1 MCFIHS
7 LTCLLLDLHEILEMK
22 SNFKQFKVRNG
33 LVCCIAALPLSLY
46 VGDVAVAQV
55 IVDRDTV
62 IDGSNLPDSYQVQ
75 GGAKLTG
82 NGASTDQIFL
92 RESGALELNGSTV
105 TSARDGV
112 LMEGSARADIN
123 GSTITSDERGVV
135 LGRSNGVGSQAWVTG
150 SNISGRKG
158 GALIASDSELHLNGS
173 TVQGTGQGSAGVRM
187 LNGWLQAQG
196 STIVGAQEGILVN
209 TDGRAGEARIDLDG
223 SQVVGKD
230 GSAILVDGETEG
242 GATAKITVSNG
253 AQLSASNGNLLE
265 VRNQSSADLAVVN
278 ANLVG
283 NVKVEEGS
291 SAAISL
297 DRQATLT
304 GQLENVGKLSIGDQS
319 RWTMVDDA
327 KVGDLVLAGGT
338 VQFGQPDA
346 YHRLT
351 LDNLSGEGTF
361 EMDANFATGETDFLD
376 ITGTATGSHSLLIGS
391 SGAEPQAENQLQVV
405 HTGGG
410 DASFSLV
417 NGPVDLGAF
426 SYELVQRG
434 DDWFLDG
441 SSKIISPGTR
451 SVLALFNTAPTVWY
465 GELTSL
471 RSRMGELRLDDG
483 KAGGWVRTYGNKFD
497 VAASSG
503 VAYKQTQHGFSLGA
517 DAPLPVGDGQ
527 WLLGVLAGYSRS
539 DLNLEGGTSGEVDSY
554 YLGMYT
560 TWLDRVSGYYF
571 DGVVKLNRFDNDST
585 VALSDGAQTKGHYG
599 NNGVGVSAEFG
610 RHIELDQG
618 YFVEPFT
625 QWSTAYI
632 QGKGYH
638 LDNDLQ
644 AQGDAVRSVL
654 GKAGAT
660 VGRNFEMSAGG
671 IVQPYLRAAY
681 AHEFINNNDVK
692 VNENRFSNDLSG
704 SRLEVGAGVAVT
716 VAQSLQL
723 HADID
728 HSRGEHIDQP
738 WGVNLGVRYSW

>member
-1 MCFIHS
+1 
-7 LTCLLLDLHEILEMK
+7 MK
-22 SNFKQFKVRNG
+22 SNFKRLNVRNG
-33 LVCCIAALPLSLY
+33 LVCCIAALPLGLY
-46 VGDVAVAQV
+46 VGEEAVAQV

-62 IDGSNLPDSYQVQ
+62 IDGSNLLDSYQVQ
-75 GGAKLTG
+75 GNVTLTG

-92 RESGALELNGSTV
+92 RENGALELNGSTV

-112 LMEGSARADIN
+112 LTEGNGRAVIN
-123 GSTITSDERGVV
+123 GSTVTSDQRGIV

-150 SNISGRKG
+150 SVISGSRG
-158 GALIASDSELHLNGS
+158 GAVISNDSALHLDSS
-173 TVQGTGQGSAGVRM
+173 TVQGTGLGSAGVRM
-187 LNGWLQAQG
+187 VNGRLQAQG
-196 STIVGAQEGILVN
+196 STIIGAQEGILVN
-209 TDGRAGEARIDLDG
+209 ANGAGEATIDLDG

-230 GSAILVDGETEG
+230 GSAILVDGDTEG

-253 AQLSASNGNLLE
+253 TQLSASNGLLVE
-265 VRNQSSADLAVVN
+265 VRNQSSADLTVEN

-283 NVKVEEGS
+283 NVKVQEGS
-291 SAAISL
+291 SAALSL

-327 KVGDLVLAGGT
+327 NVGDLVLAGGT
-338 VQFGQPDA
+338 VQFGEADA

-351 LDNLSGEGTF
+351 LGSLSGEGTF
-361 EMDANFATGETDFLD
+361 VMDANFATEETDFLD

-391 SGAEPQAENQLQVV
+391 SGEEPQAENQLQVV

-410 DASFSLV
+410 DATFALV
-417 NGPVDLGAF
+417 NGAVDLGAF
-426 SYELVQRG
+426 SYGLVQRG

-441 SSKIISPGTR
+441 SRKVVSPGTR

-503 VAYKQTQHGFSLGA
+503 VAYKQTQQGFSLGA
-517 DAPLPVGDGQ
+517 DAPLPFGDGQ

-585 VALSDGAQTKGHYG
+585 VALSDGARTKGHYG

-625 QWSTAYI
+625 QWSSAYI
-632 QGKGYH
+632 QGKDYH
-638 LDNDLQ
+638 LDNGLQ
-644 AQGDAVRSVL
+644 AQGEAVRSVL

-660 VGRNFEMSAGG
+660 VGRNFEMSSGG

-681 AHEFINNNDVK
+681 ALEFINNNNVK